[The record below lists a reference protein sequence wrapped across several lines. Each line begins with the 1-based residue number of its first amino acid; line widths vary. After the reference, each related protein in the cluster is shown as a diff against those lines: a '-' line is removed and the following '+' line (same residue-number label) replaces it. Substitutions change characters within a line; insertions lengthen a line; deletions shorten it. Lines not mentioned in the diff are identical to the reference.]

1 MCGITGILNRDGSP
15 VDRAVLGAMTRS
27 LAHRGPDGEGN
38 FVDGTLGFGH
48 RRLSIIDLS
57 AAGHQPME
65 TPEGDLVITYNGEV
79 YNFNELRDELE
90 ALGHVFASR
99 TDTEVVLH
107 AYQEWGPDCLDR
119 FNGMFAFAVW
129 NKRTRELFLARDR
142 YGIKP
147 LYYTWVGDT
156 LLFASEI
163 KAFLEHP
170 AFEVDLSLPHLL
182 EYFTFQN
189 IFSDGSLFAGVTLLP
204 PGHWMRVR
212 HGEDTERVQYWDFAF
227 KEDPAVGGPT
237 DPAQELRTLFE
248 KAVERQLVSDVPVG
262 AYLSGGMDSGSITA
276 VAARQIPYLNTFTG
290 GFDLTSISGLELAFD
305 ERPKA
310 EALSYLFQ
318 TEHYE
323 VVLKAGDMERCLR
336 DLVWNLEDPR
346 VGQSY
351 PNHYVARLASKFVK
365 VVMAG
370 TGGDELF
377 GGYPW
382 RYFIGDPNSHADY
395 VDQYYH
401 YWHRLVPNRTIHQLF
416 QEPVWSEISHLKT
429 IDTFRGVFP
438 ADDQQPRTPAEY
450 VNHALYFEAK
460 TFLPGLLLVEDKLS
474 MAHSLESRVPFLDND
489 IVDFAQRLPV
499 DLKIQNL
506 DNTHRLDEN
515 AGPEKAKTRHQKT
528 RDGKILLRQAMRD
541 LVPAEVSDQIKQG
554 FSGPDASWFR
564 GDSIEFVKELVGN
577 DDARIYEYLR
587 PDTVRGLVED
597 HITGRQNRRLFIWSL
612 LMLETWLDVFK
623 PRQAARPSH
632 TTAPVTVVQEGK
644 QS

>member
-1 MCGITGILNRDGSP
+1 MCGIIGILNRGGSP
-15 VDRAVLGAMTRS
+15 VDRAVLGTMTRS
-27 LAHRGPDGEGN
+27 LAHRGPDGEGT
-38 FVDGTLGFGH
+38 FVDGALGFGH

-57 AAGHQPME
+57 PAGHQPME

-90 ALGHVFASR
+90 ALGHSFSSR

-107 AYQEWGPDCLDR
+107 AYQEWGVHCLDR

-129 NKRTRELFLARDR
+129 NKRTQELFLARDR

-147 LYYTWVGDT
+147 LYYTWVGET
-156 LLFASEI
+156 MLFASEI
-163 KAFLEHP
+163 KAFLKHP

-182 EYFTFQN
+182 EYLTFQN
-189 IFSDGSLFAGVTLLP
+189 IFSDGTLFDGVTLMP

-212 HGEDTERVQYWDFAF
+212 PGQETERVQYWDFAF
-227 KEDPAVGGPT
+227 KADPELGSRA
-237 DPAQELRTLFE
+237 DSADELRNLFE
-248 KAVERQLVSDVPVG
+248 KAVERQLVSDVSVG
-262 AYLSGGMDSGSITA
+262 AYLSGGLDSGSITA

-305 ERPKA
+305 ERQKA

-323 VVLKAGDMERCLR
+323 VVLKAGDMERCLQ

-382 RYFIGDPNSHADY
+382 RYFVGDPNSHEDY
-395 VDQYYH
+395 VEQYYH
-401 YWHRLVPNRTIHQLF
+401 YWHRLVPNRTIRQLF
-416 QEPVWSEISHLKT
+416 QDPVWSEISHLKT
-429 IDTFRGVFP
+429 IDAFRSVFP
-438 ADDQQPRTPAEY
+438 SEDQQPLTPAEY
-450 VNHALYFEAK
+450 VNYALYFEAK

-499 DLKIQNL
+499 DLKIQNMA
-506 DNTHRLDEN
+506 NTRRLDEN

-528 RDGKILLRQAMRD
+528 RDGKILLRQAMRE
-541 LVPAEVSDQIKQG
+541 LVPAEVSEQIKQG
-554 FSGPDASWFR
+554 FSGPDATWFR
-564 GDSIEFVKELVGN
+564 GDSIEFVKKLVGN

-587 PDTVRGLVED
+587 PDTVRALVED

-612 LMLETWLDVFK
+612 LMLETWLDLFK
-623 PRQAARPSH
+623 PRDSINPAQKRAVAVIPERTSP
-632 TTAPVTVVQEGK
+632 
-644 QS
+644 